1 MMLEWTIKDVL
12 TAVGSVGFPIV
23 MALLMYSW
31 VQRFLKVLEDRDD
44 KFSKLLAERDGRFE
58 KVLGGLNRSIN
69 LQNILIA
76 RWTGQN
82 LIEVARETLAC
93 EPE

>member
-1 MMLEWTIKDVL
+1 MIDWTVKDAL
-12 TAVGSVGFPIV
+12 TAIGSVGFPIV

-31 VQRFLKVLEDRDD
+31 VQRFSKVLEDRDD
-44 KFSKLLAERDGRFE
+44 KFAALLADRDGRFE
-58 KVLGGLNRSIN
+58 KILGRLNQSIN

-82 LIEVARETLAC
+82 LTEVARETLAC